1 MFFRLEFSLTE
12 ELDLT
17 GLRKSI
23 LLPLF
28 RKLNLL
34 KSLVGVV
41 EVVVVSFGLELF
53 VIVVVC
59 WGAILTP
66 LFDS

>member
-1 MFFRLEFSLTE
+1 MFFRLKLSLTE
-12 ELDLT
+12 ELDLI
-17 GLRKSI
+17 GLRKSG

-41 EVVVVSFGLELF
+41 DVVVVSFGLELF
-53 VIVVVC
+53 VIVVV
-59 WGAILTP
+59 
-66 LFDS
+66 S